1 MMRDPKTIEETV
13 SKALEQL
20 NVELVDLVI
29 QTQGHKKVLQFF
41 VDKAGGVTLDDCGE
55 LTDKID
61 AILEMENLIDGA
73 YVLEV
78 SSPGVHRVLNKPQH
92 YQRFVNERVKVILKT
107 PLNGL
112 GFFTGIIALADD
124 NGFVLADGT
133 NNYRFE
139 YDNIKK
145 ATLDPVLEF

>member
-78 SSPGVHRVLNKPQH
+78 SSPGVHRVLKKPQH

>member
-13 SKALEQL
+13 GKALEQQ
-20 NVELVDLVI
+20 NVELVDLII
-29 QTQGHKKVLQFF
+29 QNQGRKKLLQFF
-41 VDKAGGVTLDDCGE
+41 VDKEGGVTLDDCGD

-73 YVLEV
+73 YILEV
-78 SSPGVHRVLNKPQH
+78 SSPGVHRVLKKPAH
-92 YQRFVNERVKVILKT
+92 FKRFVNERVKVVLKT

-112 GFFTGIIALADD
+112 GFFTGLIAAADD
-124 NGFVLADGT
+124 QGFTLADGT

-139 YDNIKK
+139 YDNVKK

>member
-1 MMRDPKTIEETV
+1 MRDPKTIEETV

-78 SSPGVHRVLNKPQH
+78 SSPGVHRVLKKPQH